1 MRSSSENNLM
11 VEGHPNMRNCIKGA
25 QALERLRTTV
35 TKVQYVTISRATYL
49 SINLRKSLAQIKMV
63 IISVSHLVNL
73 HIVLFFPVVTN
84 KIVA

>member
-1 MRSSSENNLM
+1 
-11 VEGHPNMRNCIKGA
+11 MRNCIKGS

-49 SINLRKSLAQIKMV
+49 SIHLRKSLAQIKMV